1 MEFNIGDKNILR
13 AISIKDTKVIS
24 LRFGSD
30 AKPKN
35 KTFITIKAR
44 AKDPFTAY
52 ALGEHLRI
60 NFIKTLVITQGIEAI
75 RIEDKIQYKLINKKQ
90 IQAMQLPVIACDG
103 LYATI
108 SIPYHEINQ
117 TELECNLKNILKSNE
132 ETNEGMF

>member
-1 MEFNIGDKNILR
+1 MQ
-13 AISIKDTKVIS
+13 
-24 LRFGSD
+24 
-30 AKPKN
+30 
-35 KTFITIKAR
+35 KT
-44 AKDPFTAY
+44 